1 MQRKLVGIFGVDF
14 DVAGQQLV
22 INSAVVKYLR
32 DRKKGGI

>member
-1 MQRKLVGIFGVDF
+1 MQRKLVEIVGVDY

-32 DRKKGGI
+32 KKRGI